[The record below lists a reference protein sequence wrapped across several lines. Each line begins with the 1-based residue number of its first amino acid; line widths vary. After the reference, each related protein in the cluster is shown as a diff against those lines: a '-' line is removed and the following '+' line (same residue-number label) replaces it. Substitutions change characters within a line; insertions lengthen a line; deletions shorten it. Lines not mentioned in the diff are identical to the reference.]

1 MICDTCDLQ
10 GTKECTNNLRKI
22 ESIPDKNRIV
32 IIALKCGDFVPKT
45 TIGTTH
51 TLKTV
56 NPWFTDIWN
65 GKKNFEV
72 RIDDRGF
79 KVGDILRL
87 REFEPNTFHD
97 VENDCLIVTGDK
109 PYSGREIRCI
119 VEYILPAG
127 SLPDLK
133 YCVMGIY
140 VTSRK
145 PIG

>member
-1 MICDTCDLQ
+1 MTQ
-10 GTKECTNNLRKI
+10 
-22 ESIPDKNRIV
+22 
-32 IIALKCGDFVPKT
+32 
-45 TIGTTH
+45 TTH
-51 TLKTV
+51 ELKTV
-56 NPWFTDIWN
+56 NPWFSDIWD

-72 RIDDRGF
+72 RKDDRGF

-87 REFEPNTFHD
+87 REFEPNALHGD
-97 VENDCLIVTGDK
+97 NEEYLILLSGN

-145 PIG
+145 TITLKGE